1 LPNDT
6 LDSANEKKV
15 TNRDMADSVDQPH
28 WIAGVKPSD
37 ELLAMSGTQVLEY
50 ECRQQPGKLR
60 ELIAA
65 YSSNDQIRKQLRYAC
80 DVAGST
86 AAPVI
91 FIGMGGSLC
100 ASIAATTHLQA
111 NGRLAFAVDAGEWL
125 HYAHGVWKDAGLS
138 VLVTSSGESAELVAL
153 MKQGTQGPLALI
165 CNNPASICWQL
176 AEHRLPILAGPE
188 YGNATKTYT
197 NSTAAGIILAAEIL
211 DRAWQADADH
221 AAAVME
227 NSIDEIFA
235 MRHSIEE
242 FCRGAA
248 NLEVIGRGG
257 AFGAAWMGALTIREM
272 SGFRAAPHTGAGF
285 KHGPNLDTD
294 ATHVAMIFAVGRN
307 AELGIKLAAECNR
320 KSGRVVLV
328 SNEYRDRTDKL
339 LPVRIDPV
347 AEPWESITALVIPQ
361 ALTLAWIERNG
372 CRLPPRFAYG
382 VMEQ

>member
-1 LPNDT
+1 
-6 LDSANEKKV
+6 
-15 TNRDMADSVDQPH
+15 MAETVGQPR

-37 ELLAMSGTQVLEY
+37 ELLAMNGIQVLEY

-65 YSSNDQIRKQLRYAC
+65 FGSDDEIRGQLRYAH
-80 DVAGST
+80 DIAGST

-100 ASIAATTHLQA
+100 ASIAATAHLEA
-111 NGRLAFAVDAGEWL
+111 NGRVAFAGDAGEWL
-125 HYAHGVWKDAGLS
+125 HYAHGVWKHAALS
-138 VLVTSSGESAELVAL
+138 VLVTTSGESAELVTL
-153 MKQGTQGPLALI
+153 MKEGTAGPLPLI
-165 CNNPASICWQL
+165 CNTPASTCWQL
-176 AEHRLPILAGPE
+176 ANHRLPILAGPE

-197 NSTAAGIILAAEIL
+197 NSTAASIILAAEIL
-211 DRAWQADADH
+211 GRAWQADAEQ

-227 NSIDEIFA
+227 NSIDRIFS

-248 NLEVIGRGG
+248 NLELIGRGG

-294 ATHVAMIFAVGRN
+294 PTHVAMIFAVGRV
-307 AELGIKLAAECNR
+307 ADLGVKLAAECNR
-320 KSGRVVLV
+320 KGGRVVLV
-328 SNEYRDRTDKL
+328 SNEDHDRTDKL
-339 LPVRIDPV
+339 LPIGMDVV
-347 AEPWESITALVIPQ
+347 AEPWESITTLLIPQ

>member
-1 LPNDT
+1 
-6 LDSANEKKV
+6 
-15 TNRDMADSVDQPH
+15 MAQIQEEPR
-28 WIAGVKPSD
+28 WIAGVKPSA
-37 ELLAMSGTQVLEY
+37 EVLAMNGTQILEY

-60 ELIAA
+60 ELIAV
-65 YSSNDQIRKQLRYAC
+65 YKSDDEIRRQLRYAH
-80 DVAGST
+80 DVAANS

-100 ASIAATTHLQA
+100 ASISGSTHLQA

-125 HYAHGVWKDAGLS
+125 HYAHGIWKDAALS
-138 VLVTSSGESAELVAL
+138 VLVTASGESAELVAF
-153 MKQGTQGPLALI
+153 MKQGTGGPLALV
-165 CNNPASICWQL
+165 CNNPASPCWQL

-197 NSTAAGIILAAEIL
+197 NTTAAGIILAAEIL
-211 DRAWQADADH
+211 GRAWQEDAGR
-221 AAAVME
+221 AAVVLE
-227 NSIDEIFA
+227 SSIDRIFQ
-235 MRHSIEE
+235 MRHTMEE

-248 NLEVIGRGG
+248 NLEIIGRGG

-294 ATHVAMIFAVGRN
+294 ATHVAMIFAVGR
-307 AELGIKLAAECNR
+307 AAALGVKLAAECNR
-320 KSGRVVLV
+320 KGGRVILV
-328 SNEYRDRTDKL
+328 SNEDHERTDKL

-347 AEPWESITALVIPQ
+347 AEPWEGITALLVPQ
-361 ALTLAWIERNG
+361 ALALAWIERNG

>member
-1 LPNDT
+1 
-6 LDSANEKKV
+6 
-15 TNRDMADSVDQPH
+15 MAETRVEPR
-28 WIAGVKPSD
+28 WIAGVKPSA
-37 ELLAMSGTQVLEY
+37 EVLAMNGTQILEY
-50 ECRQQPGKLR
+50 ECRQQPAKLR

-65 YSSNDQIRKQLRYAC
+65 YKNDDVIRRELRYAR
-80 DVAGST
+80 DIAANS

-100 ASIAATTHLQA
+100 SSISAAIHLQA

-125 HYAHGVWKDAGLS
+125 HYAQDVWKAAALS
-138 VLVTSSGESAELVAL
+138 VLVTTSGESAELVAF
-153 MKQGTQGPLALI
+153 MKQGTGGPLALI
-165 CNNPASICWQL
+165 CNNPASPCWQL
-176 AEHRLPILAGPE
+176 AQHRLPILAGPE

-211 DRAWQADADH
+211 GQAWQAEADH
-221 AAAVME
+221 AAAVVE
-227 NSIDEIFA
+227 NSIDRIFQVRA
-235 MRHSIEE
+235 SMEE

-248 NLEVIGRGG
+248 NLEIIGRGG

-294 ATHVAMIFAVGRN
+294 ATHVAMIFAVGR
-307 AELGIKLAAECNR
+307 AADLGVKLAAECNR
-320 KSGRVVLV
+320 KGGRVMLV
-328 SNEYRDRTDKL
+328 SNESHEPTAKL
-339 LPVRIDPV
+339 LPFRIDPV
-347 AEPWESITALVIPQ
+347 AEPWESMTSILVPQ

>member
-1 LPNDT
+1 
-6 LDSANEKKV
+6 
-15 TNRDMADSVDQPH
+15 MAQIEEEPR
-28 WIAGVKPSD
+28 WIAGVKPSA
-37 ELLAMSGTQVLEY
+37 EVLAMNGTQILEY

-60 ELIAA
+60 ELIAT
-65 YSSNDQIRKQLRYAC
+65 YKSDDEICRQLRFAH
-80 DVAGST
+80 DVAAKST
-86 AAPVI
+86 APVI

-100 ASIAATTHLQA
+100 ASISASTHLQA

-125 HYAHGVWKDAGLS
+125 HYAGNIWKDAALS
-138 VLVTSSGESAELVAL
+138 VLVTASGESAELVVF
-153 MKQGTQGPLALI
+153 MKQGTGGPLTLV
-165 CNNPASICWQL
+165 CNNPASPCWQL

-197 NSTAAGIILAAEIL
+197 NSTAAGIILASEIL
-211 DRAWQADADH
+211 GHAWQEDAER
-221 AAAVME
+221 AAAVLE
-227 NSIDEIFA
+227 NGIDRIFQV
-235 MRHSIEE
+235 RHTMEE

-248 NLEVIGRGG
+248 NLEIIGRGG

-294 ATHVAMIFAVGRN
+294 ATHVAMIFAVGR
-307 AELGIKLAAECNR
+307 AAALGVKLAAECNR
-320 KSGRVVLV
+320 KGGRVILV
-328 SNEYRDRTDKL
+328 SNEDHARTEKL
-339 LPVRIDPV
+339 LPVRLDPV
-347 AEPWESITALVIPQ
+347 AEPWEGITTLLVPQ

>member
-1 LPNDT
+1 
-6 LDSANEKKV
+6 
-15 TNRDMADSVDQPH
+15 MAETVDQQH

-37 ELLAMSGTQVLEY
+37 ELLAMNGIQVFEY

-65 YSSNDQIRKQLRYAC
+65 YKSNDEIRCQLRDAH
-80 DVAGST
+80 DIAGST
-86 AAPVI
+86 TPPVI

-100 ASIAATTHLQA
+100 ASIGATTHLQA

-125 HYAHGVWKDAGLS
+125 HYAHGVWQDAALS
-138 VLVTSSGESAELVAL
+138 VLVTTSGESAELVAL
-153 MKQGTQGPLALI
+153 MKQGTGGPLALI
-165 CNNPASICWQL
+165 CNNPSSICWQL
-176 AEHRLPILAGPE
+176 AKHRLPIFAGPE

-197 NSTAAGIILAAEIL
+197 NSAAAGIILAAEML
-211 DRAWQADADH
+211 GRAWQADADH
-221 AAAVME
+221 AAAIME
-227 NSIDEIFA
+227 NSIDRIFS

-248 NLEVIGRGG
+248 NLELIGRGG

-294 ATHVAMIFAVGRN
+294 ATHVAMIFAVGR
-307 AELGIKLAAECNR
+307 AAALGIKLAAECNR
-320 KSGRVVLV
+320 KGGRVVLV
-328 SNEYRDRTDKL
+328 SNEDHDRTEKL
-339 LPVRIDPV
+339 LPVRLDAV
-347 AEPWESITALVIPQ
+347 AEPWESITTLLVPQ

>member
-1 LPNDT
+1 
-6 LDSANEKKV
+6 
-15 TNRDMADSVDQPH
+15 MAEIGDQPR
-28 WIAGVKPSD
+28 WIGGVKPSD
-37 ELLAMSGTQVLEY
+37 AVLAMNGTQVLEY
-50 ECRQQPGKLR
+50 ECRQQPAKLR
-60 ELIAA
+60 KLIAA
-65 YSSNDQIRKQLRYAC
+65 CKLDGEIRGQLRYAREI
-80 DVAGST
+80 AANST
-86 AAPVI
+86 APVI

-100 ASIAATTHLQA
+100 SSISAATHLQA

-125 HYAHGVWKDAGLS
+125 HYGRHVWKEAALS
-138 VLVTSSGESAELVAL
+138 VLTTASGESAELVAF
-153 MKQGTQGPLALI
+153 MKQGTGGPMLLV
-165 CNNPASICWQL
+165 CNNPTSACWQL

-211 DRAWQADADH
+211 SREWQADADH
-221 AAAVME
+221 TASVVE
-227 NSIDEIFA
+227 DNIERIFQ

-272 SGFRAAPHTGAGF
+272 SGFRASPHTGAGF

-294 ATHVAMIFAVGRN
+294 ATHVAMIFAVGR
-307 AELGIKLAAECNR
+307 AAALGLKLAAECNR
-320 KSGRVVLV
+320 KGGRVILV
-328 SNEYRDRTDKL
+328 SNEEHEGTERL
-339 LPVRIDPV
+339 LPIRIDAV
-347 AEPWESITALVIPQ
+347 AEPWEGITALLVPQ

>member
-1 LPNDT
+1 
-6 LDSANEKKV
+6 
-15 TNRDMADSVDQPH
+15 MAEITDQPH

-37 ELLAMSGTQVLEY
+37 ELLAMNGIQVLEY

-65 YSSNDQIRKQLRYAC
+65 YKSDDEIRRQLRYAH
-80 DVAGST
+80 DIAGNSR
-86 AAPVI
+86 APVI

-111 NGRLAFAVDAGEWL
+111 NGRSAFAVDAGEWL
-125 HYAHGVWKDAGLS
+125 HYARGVWKDAALS
-138 VLVTSSGESAELVAL
+138 VLVTTSGESAELVAL
-153 MKQGTQGPLALI
+153 MKEGTGGPLALL

-176 AEHRLPILAGPE
+176 AKHRLPILAGPE

-197 NSTAAGIILAAEIL
+197 NSTAAGIILAAEIVG
-211 DRAWQADADH
+211 RAWQTDADQ
-221 AAAVME
+221 AARVME
-227 NSIDEIFA
+227 NSIDKIFP

-248 NLEVIGRGG
+248 NLEIIGRGG

-294 ATHVAMIFAVGRN
+294 ATHVAMIFAVGR
-307 AELGIKLAAECNR
+307 AADLGIKLAAECNR
-320 KSGRVVLV
+320 KGGRVVLV
-328 SNEYRDRTDKL
+328 SCEDHDRTDKL
-339 LPVRIDPV
+339 LPIRIDPV
-347 AEPWESITALVIPQ
+347 AEPWESITALVVPQ

>member
-1 LPNDT
+1 
-6 LDSANEKKV
+6 
-15 TNRDMADSVDQPH
+15 MAEIGSQPR

-37 ELLAMSGTQVLEY
+37 EVLSMNGTQILEY

-65 YSSNDQIRKQLRYAC
+65 YKGHEEIRRELRYAREVTV
-80 DVAGST
+80 DSS
-86 AAPVI
+86 APVV

-100 ASIAATTHLQA
+100 SSISASTHLES

-125 HYAHGVWKDAGLS
+125 HYARNIWKNAALS
-138 VLVTSSGESAELVAL
+138 VLVTASGESAELVAF
-153 MKQGTQGPLALI
+153 MKQGTGGPLALI
-165 CNNPASICWQL
+165 CNNAASPCWRL
-176 AEHRLPILAGPE
+176 AEHRLPALAGPE

-197 NSTAAGIILAAEIL
+197 NTTAAGIILAAEMVG
-211 DRAWQADADH
+211 REWQADADH

-227 NSIDEIFA
+227 NSIDRIFQ
-235 MRHSIEE
+235 MRSSLEE

-248 NLEVIGRGG
+248 NLEVIGRGA

-285 KHGPNLDTD
+285 KHGPNLDID
-294 ATHVAMIFAVGRN
+294 ATHVAMIFAVGR
-307 AELGIKLAAECNR
+307 AAALGLKLAAECNR
-320 KSGRVVLV
+320 KGGRVILV
-328 SNEYRDRTDKL
+328 SNEEHEPTEKL

-347 AEPWESITALVIPQ
+347 AEPWEGITTLVVPQ

-382 VMEQ
+382 VM

>member
-1 LPNDT
+1 
-6 LDSANEKKV
+6 
-15 TNRDMADSVDQPH
+15 MAEIVDQPH

-37 ELLAMSGTQVLEY
+37 ELLAMNGTQIFEY

-65 YSSNDQIRKQLRYAC
+65 YGSEDEIRGQLRYAH
-80 DVAGST
+80 DIAGST

-100 ASIAATTHLQA
+100 ASIAATAHLQA
-111 NGRLAFAVDAGEWL
+111 NARLAFAVDAGEWL
-125 HYAHGVWKDAGLS
+125 HYAHGVWKDAALS
-138 VLVTSSGESAELVAL
+138 VLLTTSGESAELVTL
-153 MKQGTQGPLALI
+153 IKEGTGGPLALI
-165 CNNPASICWQL
+165 CNNPASTCWQL
-176 AEHRLPILAGPE
+176 AKHRLPILAGPE

-211 DRAWQADADH
+211 GRAWQADAEH

-227 NSIDEIFA
+227 NSIDRIFS
-235 MRHSIEE
+235 MRHSMEE

-294 ATHVAMIFAVGRN
+294 ATHVAMIFAVGR
-307 AELGIKLAAECNR
+307 AAALGVKLAAECSR
-320 KSGRVVLV
+320 KGGRVVLV
-328 SNEYRDRTDKL
+328 SNEDHDRTDKL
-339 LPVRIDPV
+339 LPVRIDAV
-347 AEPWESITALVIPQ
+347 AEPWESITTLLIPQ
-361 ALTLAWIERNG
+361 ALSLAWIERNG